1 MHPITIPVT
10 LQSIQ
15 KLLTSAFPT
24 GVSSNQYIPLLTIL
38 EPELSDRNLALVIAN
53 ITNKD
58 YSEVL
63 NDIYK
68 VKSHQI
74 EKQDIKLIES
84 VQSLL
89 DTEGYQ
95 AWLEQE

>member
-1 MHPITIPVT
+1 MQTKTIPVT

-15 KLLTSAFPT
+15 KLLVNAFPT
-24 GVSSNQYIPLLTIL
+24 GVPSEQYIPLLTIL

-68 VKSHQI
+68 LKSHQNQ
-74 EKQDIKLIES
+74 EQDTKLIES
-84 VQSLL
+84 VRSLL
-89 DTEGYQ
+89 DTHGYQ
-95 AWLEQE
+95 TWLEQE

>member
-10 LQSIQ
+10 LQSLQ

-24 GVSSNQYIPLLTIL
+24 DVSSNQYIPLLTIL

-53 ITNKD
+53 LTNKD
-58 YSEVL
+58 YSLVL

-68 VKSHQI
+68 AKSGHCDDP
-74 EKQDIKLIES
+74 ELIHS
-84 VQSLL
+84 VRSLL
-89 DTEGYQ
+89 DAHGYQ